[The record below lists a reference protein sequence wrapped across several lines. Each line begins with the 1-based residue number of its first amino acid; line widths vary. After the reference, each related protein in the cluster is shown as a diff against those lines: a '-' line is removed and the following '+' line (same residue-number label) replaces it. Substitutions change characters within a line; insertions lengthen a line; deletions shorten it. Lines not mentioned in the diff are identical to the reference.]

1 MENVD
6 SGWEMKEWV
15 CDVPYAYPG
24 EGCGWKGLGS
34 ECRHGDYCDSFVE
47 MVCPSCGFRIVDVE
61 FPLVGSGTVTYT
73 WGKYGSK

>member
-34 ECRHGDYCDSFVE
+34 ECRIGECFEALVEYC
-47 MVCPSCGFRIVDVE
+47 CPNCGNNIIAVE
-61 FPLVGSGTVTYT
+61 FPLVGSGTETYT
-73 WGKYGSK
+73 WGKHRSK